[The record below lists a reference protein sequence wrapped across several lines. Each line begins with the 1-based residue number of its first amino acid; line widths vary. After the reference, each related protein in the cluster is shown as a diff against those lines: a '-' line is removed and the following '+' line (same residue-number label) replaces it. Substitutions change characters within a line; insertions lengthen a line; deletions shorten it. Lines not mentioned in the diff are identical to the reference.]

1 MRNCIQCGGRLRRIH
16 RTFLQRFSYL
26 AIFECS
32 DCHEISNTPRRFKL
46 HLGEF
51 CRCPRCGTFRVTKLK
66 KRDQIDPMEGG
77 LLHLLERM
85 ASSQIYHCRYCRVQF
100 YDRRPAAPDSGPL
113 ANGSGAAKSAAGT
126 AG

>member
-16 RTFLQRFSYL
+16 RTFQQRFSYL

-66 KRDQIDPMEGG
+66 KRDQIDPMDGG

-85 ASSQIYHCRYCRVQF
+85 AGGSLYHCRYCRVQF
-100 YDRRPAAPDSGPL
+100 YDRREAALESGPES
-113 ANGSGAAKSAAGT
+113 NGGGAAKGAEET
-126 AG
+126 VR